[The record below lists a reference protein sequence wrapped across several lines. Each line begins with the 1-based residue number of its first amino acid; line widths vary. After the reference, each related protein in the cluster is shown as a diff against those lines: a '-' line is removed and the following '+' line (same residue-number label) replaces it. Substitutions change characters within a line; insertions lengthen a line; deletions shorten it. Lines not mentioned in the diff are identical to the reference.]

1 MIIIEQ
7 IVDYQRVLD
16 AIHIDRRA
24 AFTPVIMDAILAD
37 MAVGHHAVAA
47 KIGVPIEMNARGGIV
62 MQVVAADGEM
72 VAAVIY
78 VDAMFAIGITFIV
91 L

>member
-1 MIIIEQ
+1 
-7 IVDYQRVLD
+7 
-16 AIHIDRRA
+16 
-24 AFTPVIMDAILAD
+24 